1 MLPYRYCGAL
11 LCGFIFLWGCAG
23 PFGQQSR
30 AVPAANHVD
39 LSETA
44 RLPAQQQPAAGHKDG
59 SLWVARGG
67 LSEMFINNKARG
79 VGDIITIAIVEN
91 STASNQASTN
101 TGRASELSVG
111 LTNFFGLQSE
121 FPSDSRF
128 LNPFSP
134 ATGSYE
140 NTFDG
145 TGSTVRSGALS
156 AYITAR
162 IVQVLP
168 NGNFFI
174 EGNREVRINNENQ
187 IITLTG
193 LVRSQDISA
202 DNVIKSTYIADARIN
217 YSGSGV
223 INDEQR
229 PGWLM
234 RFLDNI
240 WPF

>member
-1 MLPYRYCGAL
+1 MRRHQTWVIIIS
-11 LCGFIFLWGCAG
+11 GFFFLWGCAG
-23 PFGQQSR
+23 PMVKKTHTASAADPAHMPGSAQVEVEQ
-30 AVPAANHVD
+30 AVATPT
-39 LSETA
+39 E
-44 RLPAQQQPAAGHKDG
+44 G
-59 SLWVARGG
+59 SLWVERGG
-67 LSEMFINNKARG
+67 LSEMFINNKARR

-91 STASNQASTN
+91 SSASNKASTN

-111 LTNFFGLQSE
+111 LTNFFNLEKE

-128 LNPFSP
+128 FNPFAP
-134 ATGSYE
+134 ATGSYN

-168 NGNFFI
+168 NGNLLI
-174 EGNREVRINNENQ
+174 EGNREVRVNNENQ
-187 IITLTG
+187 VITLTG
-193 LVRSQDISA
+193 MVRPRDISG
-202 DNVIKSTYIADARIN
+202 DNVIQSTFIADARIN
-217 YSGSGV
+217 YSGTGV

-234 RFLDNI
+234 RLIDNI